1 MRIAFVHSR
10 FPAGGAE
17 RITVDIAR
25 YLRKVGGYEVFVY
38 ASRVAESLPGDIQ
51 EVLSVRK
58 LPSSAF
64 PSLRAD
70 AVEKMIV
77 DDGIDILVQVAKSLP
92 GIEGIRSRTGCRTV
106 VACHGE
112 PFWQRHVITH
122 RRQKGLF
129 RKLLWL
135 IVNRKRFADGTLAM
149 SMAVERSLRDYSS
162 SDAYTVLCESYRKE
176 TAEVFGLD
184 PDESHIYAIENPEY
198 PVPDPC
204 LDKEKVIMFCGRLE
218 NWSKRI
224 DRLLRIWKRVQDRLP
239 DWKIVI
245 VGDGPDGPMLRS
257 MAGGLG
263 LDRVSFEGHQTD
275 VSGYYRKASVVAL
288 TSQTEGWPLALTEAQ
303 AHGCICIAF
312 GCTSGV
318 VEILSPDEGCGFIV
332 ADGDEELFAE
342 RLCAIASMPED
353 EQMRIRRMSI
363 LKRAGYA
370 PEIIAQ
376 KWRRLFDTLI
386 K

>member
-25 YLRKVGGYEVFVY
+25 YLKKVGGYEVFVY
-38 ASRVAESLPGDIQ
+38 SSRLPQSLPEDIQ

-64 PSLRAD
+64 PSLKAK

-77 DDGIDILVQVAKSLP
+77 EDGIDILVQVSKSLP
-92 GIEGIRSRTGCRTV
+92 GIDGIRSRTGCKAVT
-106 VACHGE
+106 ACHGE

-135 IVNRKRFADGTLAM
+135 IVNRRRFADGTLAM
-149 SMAVERSLRDYSS
+149 SMAVERSRRDYDS

-184 PDESHIYAIENPEY
+184 PDESHIHAIENPEY
-198 PVPDPC
+198 TVSDPC

-224 DRLLRIWKRVQDRLP
+224 DRLLLIWKRVQDRLP
-239 DWKIVI
+239 DWRLVI
-245 VGDGPDGPMLRS
+245 VGDGPDGPMLRR

-263 LDRVSFEGHQTD
+263 LDRVSFEGHCTD

-288 TSQTEGWPLALTEAQ
+288 TSLTEGWPLALTEAQ
-303 AHGCICIAF
+303 ANGCICVAF

-318 VEILSPDEGCGFIV
+318 VEILSPEAECGFIV

-342 RLCAIASMPED
+342 RLCTIASMPE
-353 EQMRIRRMSI
+353 EERIRIRKMSI

-376 KWRRLFDTLI
+376 KWRILFDTLI